1 MKIKELHIRNIA
13 SIEKADIDFSKDL
26 VDDVTSEPASIFLIS
41 GDTGVGKSIILDGI
55 AMALYGTT
63 PRLESVENPRN
74 NKFVNAG
81 GDEVRVNSIEQYTR
95 LGISEKDECY
105 SEVVYEGN
113 DSREYRSRLTL
124 GYTLGRDKVL
134 HHSTYSM
141 KLTVGTDQFG
151 TKEDVKSLNEKAIGL
166 TFKQFNRM
174 VMLAQG
180 QFAAFLT
187 GKKDERQDILEQ
199 LTNTEHFSAF
209 GEAIAR
215 LFKGAKD
222 KLSDADKL
230 EKQAAKYLLPAS
242 EVEELKLQMADAI
255 TEEMDNEKALKAID
269 TQIEAVKKVEG
280 AQKKIQESSVRKTEL
295 EGIRAGREYVDA
307 RTLVLDWD
315 NTVTERQ
322 RLIDLRK
329 EQQELETANE
339 KARELSGEFGTLS
352 DDLAFQ
358 NDDVR
363 RRKVKLAGMQAW
375 LAERSD
381 RKDLYDHAGENI
393 VKLGNLKGLLESI
406 DGFQQKV
413 DEESGRTEALKQDEA
428 SRKAHFETVKEA
440 LEIKQEEIDVLL
452 KEQRELNPQETNAEL
467 NALPRKFGKLDNLS
481 RGISDLAEAKEA
493 LEELK
498 TAIGEDEKR
507 LADLDE
513 KVEGA
518 INAKNNAREKHDIA
532 QRCYSIMSSSADDL
546 LVNLREQMQKEKID
560 TCPLCGQRI
569 DAYTENYT
577 SKMTELDE
585 VRAEALKKLEDA
597 EDTFKSVKEERDN
610 FAGKLEEKKK
620 VAERKRK
627 EILAKEKGIR
637 EVALEVGL
645 DPETDLSG
653 QIQTAKEAL
662 EDRNETLKKRQD
674 RLTEIGDVVR
684 SLMEERKPL
693 EKRRN
698 DADKELQRASKLV
711 TDNQKEIEDNQRRKS
726 EAEKIKKSL
735 SDELSQAMDAIYPAW
750 MSDLDVAITSL
761 KADAEEYGR
770 RAKEKATEEI
780 DIQNLARQIDN
791 LETTRKGILKLF
803 PAWDKP
809 KEPVSHPSVDIVQE
823 WTALNGQASSAYT
836 TIGRYE
842 HDIQEYKEYLDLWYL
857 STGRDE
863 AALDAIQALEPKLP
877 EFRLLVKDTEEKYR
891 DACKDLINAQKDK
904 GDAME
909 ELGIAEESEIPVL
922 KKLEDDA
929 AALKEMH
936 DVIVSRKSE
945 IKTKLDADKKNLE
958 EYDDKK
964 KALKEAEA
972 VFQKWEPINR
982 HFGGSRFRTVVQT
995 YILRP
1000 LLNNA
1005 NIYLKEITDRYKL
1018 TCSEDNE
1025 QLSILVQDRYNKDQI
1040 RSATVLSGGERFM
1053 ISLALSLALSSLNRP
1068 DMNVNILF
1076 IDEGFGTLDKASL
1089 ESVMDTLEKL
1099 RDIAGESNRRV
1110 GIISHREELDE
1121 RIPTR
1126 IHVVKKGE
1134 GRSLVEIVHGQ

>member
-26 VDDVTSEPASIFLIS
+26 VDDVTGEPASIFLIS

-63 PRLESVENPRN
+63 PRLELVENPRN
-74 NKFVNAG
+74 NNFVNAG

-113 DSREYRSRLTL
+113 DGREYRSRLTL
-124 GYTLGRDKVL
+124 GYTLGPDKVL
-134 HHSTYSM
+134 HHRSYSM
-141 KLTVGTDQFG
+141 KLTVGTDQYG
-151 TKEDVKSLNEKAIGL
+151 TKEEVKSINKKAVGL

-199 LTNTEHFSAF
+199 LTNTEHFSAY

-222 KLSDADKL
+222 QLSDADKL
-230 EKQAAKYLLPAS
+230 EKQAAKYLLPVS
-242 EVEELKLQMADAI
+242 EVEELNRQMADAI
-255 TEEMDNEKALKAID
+255 KEEKDNEDATKATN

-280 AQKKIQESSVRKTEL
+280 AKKKIRESSIRKAEL
-295 EGIRAGREYVDA
+295 EGIQAGKEYVEA
-307 RTLVLDWD
+307 RALVLDWD
-315 NTVTERQ
+315 STVTERQ

-329 EQQELETANE
+329 EQQEQETAKE
-339 KARELSGEFGTLS
+339 QARELSDAFGILS

-358 NDDVR
+358 YEDVR
-363 RRKVKLAGMQAW
+363 HRKEKLAGMQAW
-375 LAERSD
+375 LEERSN
-381 RKDLYDHAGENI
+381 RKELYGHAGENI
-393 VKLGNLKGLLESI
+393 VKLENLKGLLESI
-406 DGFQQKV
+406 EGFQKKV
-413 DEESGRTEALKQDEA
+413 DDESGRTEGLMRDEA
-428 SRKAHFETVKEA
+428 TRKEQFETAKNA
-440 LEIKQEEIDVLL
+440 LEKKQGEIDALL
-452 KEQRELNPQETNAEL
+452 KEQKELNPQETNAEL
-467 NALPRKFGKLDNLS
+467 NALPQKFGKLDNLS
-481 RGISDLAEAKEA
+481 RDINALAGDKEA
-493 LEELK
+493 LEELE
-498 TAIGEDEKR
+498 TAIRDDEKR
-507 LADLDE
+507 LAALGEDVND
-513 KVEGA
+513 A
-518 INAKNNAREKHDIA
+518 ITAKNTAREKHDIA

-577 SKMTELDE
+577 SKMTELDK

-597 EDTFKSVKEERDN
+597 EETFKTVKERRDL
-610 FAGKLEEKKK
+610 FAGNLGQKKEE
-620 VAERKRK
+620 AGRKWKDILTK
-627 EILAKEKGIR
+627 EEGIR
-637 EVALEVGL
+637 KVALEVGL

-653 QIQTAKEAL
+653 QIQKERKAL
-662 EDRNETLKKRQD
+662 EDRKGILRQRQH
-674 RLTEIGDVVR
+674 RLTEIGDVIR

-693 EKRRN
+693 EKRKN
-698 DADKELQRASKLV
+698 EADVALQKASKRV
-711 TDNQKEIEDNQRRKS
+711 TDNKKEIEDNQRWKS
-726 EAEKIKKSL
+726 EAEKKKIAL
-735 SDELSQAMDAIYPAW
+735 SGELSQVLDTIYPDWA
-750 MSDLDVAITSL
+750 SDLDAAISSL
-761 KADAEEYGR
+761 KADAQEYGSR
-770 RAKEKATEEI
+770 ANETAKEEI
-780 DIQNLARQIDN
+780 AIQNLGRQIAN
-791 LETTRKGILKLF
+791 LKTTRAGILKFF

-809 KEPVSHPSVDIVQE
+809 MEPASHPSANVVQE
-823 WTALNGQASSAYT
+823 WTDLNSGAGAVQASLT
-836 TIGRYE
+836 K
-842 HDIQEYKEYLDLWYL
+842 HKDDIDAFKKVLDTWYL
-857 STGRDE
+857 STSRDE
-863 AALDAIQALEPKLP
+863 AALDAIQNAEP
-877 EFRLLVKDTEEKYR
+877 RLDACRRLVKETDDQYRETCNILVAAGNEKTE
-891 DACKDLINAQKDK
+891 
-904 GDAME
+904 AMT
-909 ELGIAEESEIPVL
+909 ELGIQDETKIPVL
-922 KKLEDDA
+922 AKLEDEA
-929 AALKEMH
+929 AALQNKH
-936 DVIVSRKSE
+936 DEIISRKSE

-958 EYDDKK
+958 EYDNKK
-964 KALKEAEA
+964 KALKQAEA

-1134 GRSLVEIVHGQ
+1134 GRSQVEIVHGQ